1 MAQDNQIIA
10 EIILEGADQFK
21 AQLQGSRKEVQ
32 AFEDEQKELNST
44 LGDAKKKLKDLENQ
58 GKANTQEY
66 KRLEKETKAVE
77 IAMQNQGKASESLR
91 TQQKK
96 LKEEYA
102 DLRIKMEQ
110 MEKANL
116 KGTESYKLLQ
126 SRMVQ
131 VQGQAGNLN
140 DLMGDV
146 SSEISQL
153 GSDTKGIDKTLRGIT
168 ALAGGFSAVQGVMAL
183 FGSENEAVEKTLLKV
198 NATMAIASGT
208 QQLFT
213 ELRAKD
219 TIFLGVQTQAQ
230 KLYTLVVGQSTGAM
244 KAFKIAMASAFSLGV
259 GALIIAVIANW
270 DKIKAVIEGT
280 TGAMGESIRQQK
292 ILNESRKE
300 ALKATEDERI
310 SLFKL
315 VEIAKNEQLSKQQRQ
330 QAINQI
336 NKNYPEYLGNINL
349 ENIGTKKTN
358 ELIEKQIDLITKRE
372 QIRLLTDKLAKA
384 ENDLLLNNNKDLL
397 TGYQKFRIGVNNFFG
412 FKKDADRIAN
422 EIQERNATE
431 LNQIIEDTRKA
442 IAKLLEED
450 PNAGDAAFEKG
461 KEVSEKIIKGFTQEA
476 KTGLELLKDQ
486 LSKEQKELEKL
497 ISDLVIKGKPT
508 ETPAVIKIRTNITDL
523 ENQIKEIEAKISN
536 EPLKALINIDIKTN
550 EDFEENLKKSISET
564 KAKFRDLFNIIFES
578 GGDVTTDPEL
588 KAQAEK
594 IKILEKQ
601 LEDALKLYDDYFK
614 EAEEKATY
622 SNEQIF
628 TIEQE
633 KTKLLRNEY
642 LTRLDELTN
651 FYNEGLIS
659 EQEYNEAVK
668 QLGEER
674 NATLQE
680 NISKAVE
687 IYGYLNQVAT
697 EASQLATDIIQQNA
711 EKELATLDDKKK
723 RGVISEKQY
732 EKEVAKVKNEQ
743 ARKQKAVE
751 TAQAFLKVPQVILNT
766 LAQVPFPA
774 NLVLAPILGA
784 LALAQAIRVAKA
796 PLPKF
801 RDGGFADRIFKG
813 SGKVVGK
820 SHAQG
825 GVNAELEGN
834 EYVMQGK
841 AVSFYGQDFMKA
853 VNNMN
858 YQPPVLKAKDVY
870 YPKEDKLSSKLDLI
884 ASYTKQSYKTVEKSN
899 QLLSSI
905 NQNTKTGKNARV

>member
-10 EIILEGADQFK
+10 EIIVEGADQFK
-21 AQLQGSRKEVQ
+21 AQLQSSRKEVQ
-32 AFEDEQKELNST
+32 AFDDDQKELNNT
-44 LGDAKKKLKDLENQ
+44 LVDAKNKLKDLETQ
-58 GKANTQEY
+58 GKANNAEY
-66 KRLEKETKAVE
+66 KKLENETKAVE
-77 IAMQNQGKASESLR
+77 ISMQSQGKATDSLR
-91 TQQKK
+91 TQQRK

-110 MEKANL
+110 LEKANL
-116 KGTESYKLLQ
+116 KGTDSYKLLEQ
-126 SRMVQ
+126 RMQVVQ
-131 VQGQAGNLN
+131 QEAGSLN

-153 GSDTKGIDKTLRGIT
+153 GSDTQGIDKTLRGVT

-183 FGSENEAVEKTLLKV
+183 FGSENEAIEKTLLKV

-219 TIFLGVQTQAQ
+219 SIFIAIQTKAQ
-230 KLYTLVVGQSTGAM
+230 QLYNLVVGQSTGALKLLRIAM
-244 KAFKIAMASAFSLGV
+244 LGLGIGAVIGGVYLLVKAFQAWNK
-259 GALIIAVIANW
+259 
-270 DKIKAVIEGT
+270 
-280 TGAMGESIRQQK
+280 ESIDLAKVQK
-292 ILNESRKE
+292 ILSDSRKE
-300 ALKATEDERI
+300 ATQNI
-310 SLFKL
+310 SSEIGELTKL
-315 VEIAKNEQLSKQQRQ
+315 TIIAKNESLSKKDRQ
-330 QAINQI
+330 NAINQI
-336 NKNYPEYLGNINL
+336 NENYPEYLNNISL
-349 ENIGTKKTN
+349 ENIAT
-358 ELIEKQIDLITKRE
+358 EKANDLIKSQTELLIKRE
-372 QIRLLTDKLAKA
+372 QVKLLTTKIAEEQLKKDSILRGDELDAIAKTRMA
-384 ENDLLLNNNKDLL
+384 
-397 TGYQKFRIGVNNFFG
+397 INNFFG
-412 FKKDADRIAN
+412 FQKDANRIKN
-422 EIQERNATE
+422 ENI
-431 LNQIIEDTRKA
+431 LNDY
-442 IAKLLEED
+442 
-450 PNAGDAAFEKG
+450 
-461 KEVSEKIIKGFTQEA
+461 KEVYNSIDANKKALNILLQEIADTEKSVFDKTSSEVKKSTKENSRVVLNE
-476 KTGLELLKDQ
+476 LEKLKAELQ
-486 LSKEQKELEKL
+486 KKQKELETEVSKL
-497 ISDLVIKGKPT
+497 VVKEGKTESKLSIDL
-508 ETPAVIKIRTNITDL
+508 R
-523 ENQIKEIEAKISN
+523 AKITGIDEQIRVIEN
-536 EPLKALINIDIKTN
+536 LINGNPLELKAKLDLQIQTG
-550 EDFEENLKKSISET
+550 EDFEQNLKRSIDEA

-578 GGDVTTDPEL
+578 GGDVATDPEL

-594 IKILEKQ
+594 IKILEQQ

-668 QLGEER
+668 DLGEQR

-680 NISKAVE
+680 NIGKATE
-687 IYGYLNQVAT
+687 IFGYLNQVAT

-858 YQPPVLKAKDVY
+858 YQPPTLKTKDIY

>member
-10 EIILEGADQFK
+10 EIIVEGADQFK
-21 AQLQGSRKEVQ
+21 AQLQSSRKEVQ
-32 AFEDEQKELNST
+32 AFDDDQKELNNT
-44 LGDAKKKLKDLENQ
+44 LAEAKNKLKDLETQ
-58 GKANTQEY
+58 GKANTAEY
-66 KRLEKETKAVE
+66 KKLENETRAVE
-77 IAMQNQGKASESLR
+77 ISMQSQGKATDSLR
-91 TQQKK
+91 TQQRK

-110 MEKANL
+110 LEKANL
-116 KGTESYKLLQ
+116 KGTDSYKLLEQ
-126 SRMVQ
+126 RMQVVQ
-131 VQGQAGNLN
+131 QEAGSLN

-153 GSDTKGIDKTLRGIT
+153 GSDTQGIDKTLRGVT

-183 FGSENEAVEKTLLKV
+183 FGSENEAIEKTLLKV
-198 NATMAIASGT
+198 NAAMAIASGT

-219 TIFLGVQTQAQ
+219 SIFIAIQGKAQ
-230 KLYTLVVGQSTGAM
+230 KLLNLVIGQGTIVT
-244 KAFKIAMASAFSLGV
+244 KLFR
-259 GALIIAVIANW
+259 GALTAIGIGLVITLISALVANFDKFKKVLFNIFPPLKNLGKYFKEIKQNVIDFLKNGILMLLNGFVDLYNSSLLVRQVISGIGSTVKGVVNII
-270 DKIKAVIEGT
+270 
-280 TGAMGESIRQQK
+280 
-292 ILNESRKE
+292 
-300 ALKATEDERI
+300 
-310 SLFKL
+310 
-315 VEIAKNEQLSKQQRQ
+315 
-330 QAINQI
+330 INQF
-336 NKNYPEYLGNINL
+336 K
-349 ENIGTKKTN
+349 NIGTIVGAVFEAIKSGGKN
-358 ELIEKQIDLITKRE
+358 IKEIFGDAFKEIGQR
-372 QIRLLTDKLAKA
+372 
-384 ENDLLLNNNKDLL
+384 NKETAVKIVDD
-397 TGYQKFRIGVNNFFG
+397 YKNG
-412 FKKDADRIAN
+412 FKNAKDAK
-422 EIQERNATE
+422 
-431 LNQIIEDTRKA
+431 LKA
-442 IAKLLEED
+442 LTLDDLDFKGE
-450 PNAGDAAFEKG
+450 EKG
-461 KEVSEKIIKGFTQEA
+461 KEEGDNFSKGFTQEA
-476 KTGLELLKDQ
+476 KTGLELLKDK
-486 LSKEQKELEKL
+486 LSKEQKNLEKL

-523 ENQIKEIEAKISN
+523 ENQIKEIETKLSN
-536 EPLKALINIDIKTN
+536 QPLKAMVDIDIKTG
-550 EDFEENLKKSISET
+550 EDFEQNLKRSIDEA
-564 KAKFRDLFNIIFES
+564 KAKFRDLFNIIYES

-588 KAQAEK
+588 KQQAEK
-594 IKILEKQ
+594 IKILEQQ
-601 LEDALKLYDDYFK
+601 LEEALKLYDDYFK
-614 EAEEKATY
+614 EAEQKATY

-642 LTRLDELTN
+642 LTRLDELRN

-668 QLGEER
+668 DLGEQR

-680 NISKAVE
+680 NIGKATE

-697 EASQLATDIIQQNA
+697 EVSQLATDIIQQNA

-774 NLVLAPILGA
+774 NIVLAPILGA

-858 YQPPVLKAKDVY
+858 YQPPTLKTKDIY
-870 YPKEDKLSSKLDLI
+870 YPKEDKLSNKLDLI